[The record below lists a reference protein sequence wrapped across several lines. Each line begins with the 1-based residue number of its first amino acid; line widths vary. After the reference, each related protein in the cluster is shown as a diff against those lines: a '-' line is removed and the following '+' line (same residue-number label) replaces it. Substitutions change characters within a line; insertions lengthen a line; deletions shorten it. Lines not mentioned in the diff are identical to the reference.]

1 MEMILERRIRGLVFD
16 LDNTLYCYPE
26 NKNSIFA
33 HAAARAAL
41 QMGAGMSFA
50 DAVRMAEQSYVDH
63 ESEAV
68 AFCRAFDFDRKRF
81 YHHVH
86 EFGVEFM
93 LQAIRPVQAYKEAFN
108 RLSTALDV
116 RILTH
121 GSQRWAERLVAHL
134 GYHAVLREDCLLGL
148 DHPKIADRRKDQ
160 GPEVFEAVAGIM
172 GLRPDEMCVVEDTLD
187 NLIIPHQMGMQ
198 TVYVHWGKALPEKP
212 AFVTAQVSDFTA
224 LA

>member
-1 MEMILERRIRGLVFD
+1 MILERRIKGLVFD
-16 LDNTLYCYPE
+16 LDNTLYRDPA
-26 NKNSIFA
+26 NKNSIFSQ
-33 HAAARAAL
+33 AAARAAL
-41 QMGAGMSFA
+41 QMGAGMSFV
-50 DAVRMAEQSYVDH
+50 DAVRMAEQSYADH

-68 AFCRAFDFDRKRF
+68 AFCRAFGFDKKRF

-86 EFGVEFM
+86 EFGVELM
-93 LQAIRPVQAYKEAFN
+93 LQAIHPVQAYKEAFN
-108 RLSTALDV
+108 RLSITLDV

-160 GPEVFEAVAGIM
+160 GPEVFEAVASIM
-172 GLRPDEMCVVEDTLD
+172 GLDPKEICVVEDTLD

-198 TVYVHWGKALPEKP
+198 TVYVHWGKALLEEPDY
-212 AFVTAQVSDFTA
+212 VTAQVFDFTA
-224 LA
+224 LN